1 MADTGENQ
9 QALRKAIDFTRMGS
23 IITLALHI
31 YIQCYGAFV
40 SLGWRLQLTDLVISK
55 VAAIGVFHSPWAVK
69 TVVLVLLIVSL
80 LGIKGRKDDKI
91 TYRQILQ
98 PAIIGLIL
106 FYGSVLLLQLPASM
120 MVRGVTYTLSSAAGY
135 ICMLTGGT
143 LASRFLKQKL
153 LDDLFNEENETFP
166 QLEQPVEN
174 EFSFHFPARYKYKN
188 QIRRSVVSIANPF
201 RSTLILGTP
210 GSGKSLF
217 GFNPM
222 IRQSIR
228 KGYVVF
234 LFDFKFP
241 DLTKI
246 AYNTWRKMPEDDSK
260 PGFYFINFDDLSR
273 THRCNPLEP
282 STMLDMT
289 DASESARTIMMGL
302 NRDWIKRQGDFF
314 VESSINFVT
323 AIIWFLRKYED
334 GRYCTLP
341 HAIELLQCSYDDLFP
356 VLRTQSEIETLIN
369 PFVSAY
375 VNNALNQLEGQIA
388 SAKIGL
394 ARLVSPSLYYVLTG
408 SDFSLDINDPDD
420 PKHFCI
426 GSNPAKQQIY
436 GAVISLY
443 ISRLTKRVNQKG
455 KLKSHLLFDEYPTIF
470 FNGMDTLIATARSN
484 KVATTLGVQDYSQ
497 LKKDYGNEQA
507 EVIMNIVGNII
518 SGQVSG
524 DTARQLSER
533 FGKIMQARNSK
544 NINSSD
550 VSFNYSSQL
559 DSAIPASKIAT
570 LSSGHFVGI
579 VADTPQQPIQLK
591 MFHAEFTAD
600 FDALEKEEAGYEP
613 MPVVQQV
620 TDEAVELN
628 FLNVRLDVLKIIEA
642 VLDDIRS
649 DPGKAHLLIRK

>member
-9 QALRKAIDFTRMGS
+9 QALRKIIDFLRMGS
-23 IITLALHI
+23 IIILALHV
-31 YIQCYGAFV
+31 YIQCYGAFLQ
-40 SLGWRLQLTDLVISK
+40 LGWRLNLTDKIIGK
-55 VAAIGVFHSPWAVK
+55 VAQVNIFHNPWAAK
-69 TVVLVLLIVSL
+69 TCILILLTVSL
-80 LGIKGRKDDKI
+80 LGVKGRKDDKI
-91 TYRQILQ
+91 TLTQIIR
-98 PAIIGLIL
+98 PAAMGLVIFFACIPL
-106 FYGSVLLLQLPASM
+106 LYLPFSIVGRGLLYTVCSITGYGM
-120 MVRGVTYTLSSAAGY
+120 
-135 ICMLTGGT
+135 MLTGGT
-143 LASRFLKQKL
+143 LASRYLKQKL
-153 LDDLFNEENETFP
+153 QDDLFNEENETFP
-166 QLEQPVEN
+166 QLEAAVEN
-174 EFSFHFPARYKYKN
+174 EYSFHFPARYRYKN
-188 QIRRSVVSIANPF
+188 KIRKSIVSIANPF

-210 GSGKSLF
+210 GSGKSLY

-222 IRQSIR
+222 IRQSVQ

-234 LFDFKFP
+234 VFDFKFP

-246 AYNTWRKMPEDDSK
+246 AYNTWLQSADREKI
-260 PGFYFINFDDLSR
+260 GFYYINFDDLSR

-282 STMLDMT
+282 STMVDIT

-302 NRDWIKRQGDFF
+302 NRQWIKQQGEFF
-314 VESSINFVT
+314 IESSINFVT

-375 VNNALNQLEGQIA
+375 VNNALQQLEGQIA

-408 SDFSLDINDPDD
+408 NDFTLGINDPGD

-426 GSNPAKQQIY
+426 GSNPAKQHIY
-436 GAVISLY
+436 SAVISLY
-443 ISRLTKRVNQKG
+443 VSRLTKSVNQKG
-455 KLKSHLLFDEYPTIF
+455 KLKSHLIFDEYPTIF

-497 LKKDYGNEQA
+497 LKKDYGAEQA

-559 DSAIPASKIAT
+559 DSAIPASTIAQ
-570 LSSGHFVGI
+570 LSSGEFVGI
-579 VADTPQQPIQLK
+579 VADTPQQPIDLK
-591 MFHAEFTAD
+591 MFHSQFEAD
-600 FDALEKEEAGYEP
+600 FDALAKMEKGYQDMPVINEVSDDEKEL
-613 MPVVQQV
+613 V
-620 TDEAVELN
+620 

-642 VLDDIRS
+642 VLDDIKH